1 ILNGLEKAKNFE
13 VRSLIINEGIFIDS
27 FSTPLWT
34 GQAYPLDTQTIR
46 PSKPLSS
53 CMTGWI
59 LRFQRYIVGT
69 GTQENNF
76 HYIHIPKTHALFKE
90 GAGIRITLGED
101 TDQTVTKYIYV
112 YNDRIVG
119 HASNSQNRAQ
129 NRALTGVFEY

>member
-1 ILNGLEKAKNFE
+1 
-13 VRSLIINEGIFIDS
+13 
-27 FSTPLWT
+27 
-34 GQAYPLDTQTIR
+34 
-46 PSKPLSS
+46 
-53 CMTGWI
+53 M
-59 LRFQRYIVGT
+59 FQRYIFGT